1 MASSGRLFPDPEDLL
16 SRQIVQALA
25 FVNWAKDEVKRLQ
38 NDGVKA
44 RLLYELASDCYA
56 IALRDMSE
64 HLLDRHVPP
73 DKSRRS

>member
-16 SRQIVQALA
+16 SRQIVQALT

-44 RLLYELASDCYA
+44 SLLYELASDCYA
-56 IALRDMSE
+56 IALRNMSD
-64 HLLDRHVPP
+64 HLLAHLPP
-73 DKSRRS
+73 DKSRHS